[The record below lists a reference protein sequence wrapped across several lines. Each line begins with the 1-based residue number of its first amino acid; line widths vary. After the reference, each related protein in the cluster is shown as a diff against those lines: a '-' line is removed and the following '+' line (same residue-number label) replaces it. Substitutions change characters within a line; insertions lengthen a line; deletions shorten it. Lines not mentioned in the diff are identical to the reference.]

1 MGLLER
7 DLFTISRDHIVD
19 RLQRDLIGNG
29 LLLGPKRAGW
39 SIHGLFLAAKA
50 VALAAEQARP
60 ETALWSRLRGSAL
73 IGQGKPLR
81 LFSPSVPFFTQFR
94 NLLTQQPVRSEEHTS
109 ELQSLMRNSYAVFC
123 LKKKIEKDNI

>member
-1 MGLLER
+1 M
-7 DLFTISRDHIVD
+7 
-19 RLQRDLIGNG
+19 
-29 LLLGPKRAGW
+29 AGW
-39 SIHGLFLAAKA
+39 SIHGLFLAARA

-94 NLLTQQPVRSEEHTS
+94 NLLTQQPVFSQIGRAHA
-109 ELQSLMRNSYAVFC
+109 ELQSLMRISYAVFC
-123 LKKKIEKDNI
+123 LNKKKKNKKT

>member
-1 MGLLER
+1 MYIYINGEWC
-7 DLFTISRDHIVD
+7 FFFFFFSSRSRHTRYALVTGVQTCALPIF
-19 RLQRDLIGNG
+19 
-29 LLLGPKRAGW
+29 
-39 SIHGLFLAAKA
+39 HGLFLAAKA

-94 NLLTQQPVRSEEHTS
+94 NLLTQQPVF
-109 ELQSLMRNSYAVFC
+109 SL
-123 LKKKIEKDNI
+123 